1 MADWN
6 KLLQALGFT
15 ESESAVYLAS
25 LELGP
30 SPVQAI
36 AKKAKVSRV
45 TTYAVIQKLS
55 RGGLMSSVTKGKKQ
69 YFAAESPERLTTY
82 VHGNIDS
89 MQATLRDL
97 QGSLDELKLLQAGDR
112 PTVKYFEGVQ
122 GIRALMEDL
131 LTTPTE
137 QIYEI
142 ANRNEILKALPAN
155 ALNKFRSELDKRK
168 IKFMAVYVS
177 DSFVPRKYAEVKIIP
192 PAKDS
197 FTGGIIVF
205 GTKIALTTYTKK
217 IEGIVID
224 SPELAATFVAVFLRV
239 WRSIPVPARKGK

>member
-6 KLLQALGFT
+6 KLLESLGFT
-15 ESESAVYLAS
+15 ASEAGVYLAS

-30 SPVQAI
+30 SPVQVI
-36 AKKAKVSRV
+36 AKKAGVSRV

-69 YFAAESPERLTTY
+69 YYAAESPERLTTY

-122 GIRALMEDL
+122 GIRALMDDL
-131 LTTPTE
+131 LTTRTE

-142 ANRNEILKALPAN
+142 ANRNEIVKALPTN
-155 ALNKFRSELDKRK
+155 ALDKFRNELDKRK
-168 IKFMAVYVS
+168 IKFKGVYVS
-177 DSFVPRKYAEVKIIP
+177 DPITPRKYAEVKIIP

-197 FTGGIIVF
+197 FTGGVIIF
-205 GTKIALTTYTKK
+205 GRKIALTSYAKK

-224 SPELAATFVAVFLRV
+224 SPELATTFVAIFLRV
-239 WRSIPVPARKGK
+239 WGSIPAPARKG